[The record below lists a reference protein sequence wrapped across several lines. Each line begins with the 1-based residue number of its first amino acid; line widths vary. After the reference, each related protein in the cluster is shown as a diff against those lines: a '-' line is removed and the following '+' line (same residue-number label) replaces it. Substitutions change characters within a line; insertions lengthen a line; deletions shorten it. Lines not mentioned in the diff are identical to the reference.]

1 MTAVP
6 TQVPQ
11 DTPAP
16 AAPKPAA
23 PAPKPA
29 APTAAMPAPKTEAEY
44 KAIPKGTRYMDTDG
58 KEKIKG

>member
-23 PAPKPA
+23 PTAP
-29 APTAAMPAPKTEAEY
+29 MPAHKTQAEY
-44 KAIPKGTRYMDTDG
+44 DAIPKGTKYMDTDG